1 MEPQIIDF
9 YNEMP
14 HSVNVINKL
23 NEEFNELQNSYE
35 IMKKKL
41 KKYEMHK
48 PPIVYFNNRE
58 ELDSLIINCKEIIKN
73 NLNKEEIPIGCI
85 KHGFLTK
92 LGYIICRGFKIIT
105 KEDTWSWNESFS
117 IMDDIGYFI
126 EGLKVSNLDNQFFYN
141 EDEFI
146 YDTIH
151 KLICLDIDHISD
163 FELKYCIKCKKCNKN
178 CIYNNLDDDILDECI
193 CEEPET

>member
-35 IMKKKL
+35 NIKKKL
-41 KKYEMHK
+41 KKYEMHSI

-58 ELDSLIINCKEIIKN
+58 ELDSIIINCKEIIKN
-73 NLNKEEIPIGCI
+73 NLNEEEIPIGHI
-85 KHGFLTK
+85 NHGFLTN
-92 LGYIICRGFKIIT
+92 LGYIISKGFKIIT
-105 KEDTWSWNESFS
+105 KEDTWSWNKSFD
-117 IMDDIGYFI
+117 IMQNIEYFI
-126 EGLKVSNLDNQFFYN
+126 DGLKVSNLDNQFFYN
-141 EDEFI
+141 DDEFI

-151 KLICLDIDHISD
+151 KLICLYIDHICD
-163 FELKYCIKCKKCNKN
+163 DELNYCIKCKKCNKN
-178 CIYNNLDDDILDECI
+178 VTYNLDDDIIDECI
-193 CEEPET
+193 CEEPDT